1 MKSKLAL
8 PAPQPPV
15 MPIGAGLRRAT
26 RLGYLSLGIFVAT
39 FGVWSAAATV
49 GGAVISAGQFVSESN
64 LKKIQ
69 HQNGGIVAEIRV
81 RDGDLVGAG
90 DLLVRLD
97 DTLLKAN
104 LQVLVSQIDELLV
117 RMARLDAE
125 RDGRP
130 EIDFPAVLKARF
142 AEAELAKAIEAETRL
157 FTARATARQVSRA
170 QFQERIGQLRSEIDG
185 TTRQLRA
192 KERESEFLARELDG
206 VRALFK
212 QNLVQI
218 TRLSQ
223 LERESAA
230 MEGTRGSLAAQ
241 IEQSRRKIA
250 ENELNI
256 LQITDTL
263 RAEVMKELRE
273 SQAKLAELA
282 ERRIA
287 AEDQL
292 RRVEIRAPVAG
303 MIHQMSAHTVGGIIG
318 PGEAVMMIVPA
329 NDQLTL
335 EAKVLPTEYD
345 QVLMGQPA
353 IVRIHAFN
361 QRTTPELNGTVSR
374 IASDVVRDPQSGQT
388 YYPIRIMIP
397 RDQIERLAPYRI
409 VAGMQA
415 EVFLHTSER
424 TPFAFL
430 LKPLTDQFAKAF
442 RER

>member
-8 PAPQPPV
+8 PAPQPPAV
-15 MPIGAGLRRAT
+15 PINAGLKRAT
-26 RLGYLSLGIFVAT
+26 RLGYLSLGVFVAT

-49 GGAVISAGQFVSESN
+49 GGAVISSGQFVSESN

-130 EIDFPAVLKARF
+130 EIDFPAVLKARL
-142 AEAELAKAIEAETRL
+142 AEPELAKAIEAETRL
-157 FTARATARQVSRA
+157 FNARATARQVSRA

-185 TTRQLRA
+185 TKGQLRA

-353 IVRIHAFN
+353 IVRVHAFN

>member
-1 MKSKLAL
+1 MSPLL
-8 PAPQPPV
+8 PPPSTPT
-15 MPIGAGLRRAT
+15 PINAGLKHAT
-26 RLGYLSLGIFVAT
+26 RLGYISLGVFVAT

-81 RDGDLVGAG
+81 RDGDLVEEG

-125 RDGRP
+125 RDARS
-130 EIDFPAVLKARF
+130 EIDFPAILKARL
-142 AEAELAKAIEAETRL
+142 ADPELAKAIEAETRL
-157 FTARATARQVSRA
+157 FMARATARQVSRA
-170 QFQERIGQLRSEIDG
+170 QFLERIAQLRSEIDG

-192 KERESEFLARELDG
+192 KERENEFLARELEG
-206 VRALFK
+206 VRSLFK

-230 MEGTRGSLAAQ
+230 MEGARGSLAAQ
-241 IEQSRRKIA
+241 IEQFGRKIA

-318 PGEAVMMIVPA
+318 PGEAVMMIVPG

-345 QVLMGQPA
+345 QVSRGQPA
-353 IVRIHAFN
+353 IVRVHAFN
-361 QRTTPELNGTVSR
+361 QRTTPELNGKVSR
-374 IASDVVRDPQSGQT
+374 IASDVVRDPQTGQT

-397 RDQIERLAPYRI
+397 REQIEKLAPYRI

-430 LKPLTDQFAKAF
+430 LKPMTDQLAKAF